1 MCRENWYAPR
11 VPPVRLSGEN
21 ASPSDQTSIRLNP
34 DRIDADAT
42 VLRRRRTH
50 EYRVRLPV
58 PRSIN
63 KGLIAELLSDTKRRV
78 IVTVNNAGGA
88 QQAEVAITPRY
99 RGSKGFRG
107 ITFAVR
113 PRDQRPA
120 QFGHSFDRRH
130 DIPLKICETEFTDIA
145 AGSLLLHRPIAVA
158 QQSPVSTVGQYPNP
172 CSLRW
177 RRVAYGVAD
186 NGRVRPHGHAICEII
201 GLMGAEAE
209 ALCFDDRGN
218 GVAWR

>member
-1 MCRENWYAPR
+1 MAKLNFCGGQLQEPLALAVLPAVNLQEFSIYCIDTRAQGDAAKLLAQVNFSISTVREIDNAQSR
-11 VPPVRLSGEN
+11 CVEKIGTRPVSHPFVSGEN

-63 KGLIAELLSDTKRRV
+63 KGLIAQLLSDTKRRV

-120 QFGHSFDRRH
+120 QLGHTFDGRLN
-130 DIPLKICETEFTDIA
+130 ISLKVRKTELTDI
-145 AGSLLLHRPIAVA
+145 VA
-158 QQSPVSTVGQYPNP
+158 
-172 CSLRW
+172 
-177 RRVAYGVAD
+177 
-186 NGRVRPHGHAICEII
+186 
-201 GLMGAEAE
+201 
-209 ALCFDDRGN
+209 
-218 GVAWR
+218 